1 MAKRHTHT
9 CPIAGVL
16 NIFGDNW
23 TWLVIREAFC
33 GATRFSEIQRNTG
46 IARNVLSDRLDVLV
60 NEGILV
66 REDVGE
72 NGTRYAYRL
81 TEKGESLHP
90 VLLALHQWGNE
101 HVYGPGNEPVLL
113 LECATGQPLQPLA
126 PTSRDGHR
134 LTRAD
139 IQTRPGPGASKA
151 TVRRLAEAGETENL
165 LRA

>member
-23 TWLVIREAFC
+23 TWLVIREAFY

-46 IARNVLSDRLDVLV
+46 IAKNVLSDRLDVLV
-60 NEGILV
+60 NEGILA

-113 LECATGQPLQPLA
+113 LERATGKPLQPFA
-126 PTSRDGHR
+126 PTSRDGRR

-139 IQTRPGPGASKA
+139 ILARPGPGASKA
-151 TVRRLAEAGETENL
+151 TVRRLAEAEPPASG
-165 LRA
+165 